1 MPVLLSMAIKVVG
14 TGLKDFLILG
24 YYGFG
29 NSGDDVLLQSVAEQ
43 LQKCKNDVKLEVL
56 SKKPSETQKL
66 YGLKSVKRDNPFS
79 LLRAVLTCR
88 VLLVGGGTLIQD
100 STSTKSLLYYLFV
113 IRLAE
118 LFGKKV
124 MLYANG
130 IGKIKSENMRRTAK
144 ILNKVDVITLREEI
158 SKKELEKLGVTAPE
172 IYLTADAAFGLDRS
186 KIKTD
191 KNYADF
197 CEGTKYFCVSVRDHR
212 TNTPD
217 FVKTLATACDTA
229 VEKYGIYPIFMP
241 FQKSRDTDISMRIR
255 NEMKNKSYFFDTQRN
270 IYELLSV
277 ISGAEFM
284 IGMRLHSLIY
294 SAVCQTPSIAL
305 SYDVK
310 VNGFMEYMGQK
321 RCFDTEKVEYSAL
334 MKEIEECILRKED
347 IKKEIEE
354 TLIKMKDLAEQNAK
368 IAIDLLEK

>member
-1 MPVLLSMAIKVVG
+1 M
-14 TGLKDFLILG
+14 KDFLILG

-29 NSGDDVLLQSVAEQ
+29 NSGDDVLLMSVAEQ
-43 LQKCKNDVKLEVL
+43 LKKCKSDVKLEVL
-56 SKKPSETQKL
+56 SKKPSETERL
-66 YGLKSVKRDNPFS
+66 YGIKSVKRDNPFS
-79 LLRAVLTCR
+79 LLRAVLGCR

-100 STSTKSLLYYLFV
+100 STSTKSLMYYLFV

-130 IGKIKSENMRRTAK
+130 IGEIKSENMRRTAK

-158 SKKELEKLGVTAPE
+158 SEKELEKLGITAPK
-172 IYLTADAAFGLDRS
+172 IYVTADAAFGLDRT

-191 KNYADF
+191 GNYADIPDD
-197 CEGTKYFCVSVRDHR
+197 TKYFCVSVRDHR

-217 FVKTLATACDTA
+217 FVKTLAAACDTA
-229 VEKYGIYPIFMP
+229 VERYGIYPIFMP
-241 FQKSRDTDISMRIR
+241 FQKSRDTDISMDIR

-270 IYELLSV
+270 IYELLGV

-294 SAVCQTPSIAL
+294 SAICQTPSIAL
-305 SYDVK
+305 SYDIKVK
-310 VNGFMEYMGQK
+310 GFMEYMGQK
-321 RCFDTEKVEYSAL
+321 RCFDTEKVEYTAL
-334 MKEIEECILRKED
+334 MKEIDECISNKED
-347 IKKEIEE
+347 IKMEIDGAV
-354 TLIKMKDLAEQNAK
+354 LKMSELAQQNAK
-368 IAIDLLEK
+368 IALELIEK